1 MTIVHDLQDYGQSMW
16 LDYIHRSAIEDRT
29 IASHIE
35 KGIRGLT
42 SNPSIFQ
49 KAIANSDHYD
59 ADIAELSR
67 KGLGVNDIYE
77 NLAVADL
84 QRAADLLRPVYD
96 QTGGT
101 DGYVS
106 LEVNPELAYKTDET
120 IDEVSRLF
128 EHMQRPNTLIK
139 IPATEQGIPAI
150 TRSIAEGVNVNVTLM
165 FSLQQYDQ
173 VWDAYVTGLEQR
185 RDAGKP
191 IEGIFSVASFFVSRV
206 DTAVDKQLQDTD
218 RTHLMGH
225 AAIDNARLAYALF
238 QDKLSQTRW
247 ELLKQAGASVQKVL
261 WGSTGTKNPDYSD
274 TLYVDNLIG
283 PDTINTV
290 PPDTLDA
297 FLDHGRVARTVDSDL
312 DGAHRRREELA
323 EAGVDLGQV
332 TDQLLED
339 GVKKFADSFEGLLT
353 SIREKMQ

>member
-1 MTIVHDLQDYGQSMW
+1 MTIVHDLQGYDQSMW
-16 LDYIHRSAIEDRT
+16 LDYIHRRAIKEGR
-29 IASHIE
+29 IAFRIE
-35 KGIRGLT
+35 NGIRGLT

-49 KAIANSDHYD
+49 KAIADSEDYD
-59 ADIAELSR
+59 SDIAELSR
-67 KGLGVNDIYE
+67 KGLSVKDIYE
-77 NLAVADL
+77 NLAIADL
-84 QRAADLLRPVYD
+84 QQAADLLRPIYD

-120 IDEVSRLF
+120 IAEALRLF
-128 EHMQRPNTLIK
+128 EHMQRPNALIK
-139 IPATEQGIPAI
+139 IPATEQGLPAI
-150 TRSIAEGVNVNVTLM
+150 TRAISEGVNVNVTLM
-165 FSLQQYDQ
+165 FSLRQYDQ

-185 RDAGKP
+185 RDTGKP
-191 IEGIFSVASFFVSRV
+191 IDGVFSVASFFVSRV

-218 RTHLMGH
+218 KTHLMGH
-225 AAIDNARLAYALF
+225 IAIDNARLAYALF

-247 ELLKQAGASVQKVL
+247 QLLAQAGANVQKVL
-261 WGSTGTKNPDYSD
+261 WGSTGTKNPNYPD

-297 FLDHGRVARTVDSDL
+297 FLENGSVGRTVDSDL
-312 DGAHRRREELA
+312 DGARQRRKELA
-323 EAGVDLGQV
+323 EAGVDLDQI

-339 GVKKFADSFEGLLT
+339 GVKKFADSFEGLLA